1 MTTTQQALKTGQE
14 AGKTGREAG
23 KESGAAQARGREDE
37 LVVRPA
43 VDIFEDAHGI
53 MVVAEIPGVSKDRL
67 NVHADRNNLHI
78 EGEAVIDMPKGM
90 EAVYADVQSTRYARS
105 FTLSGELET
114 DAIDAKL
121 KDGVLTI
128 RIPKRAEYR
137 PRKVEVRAG

>member
-1 MTTTQQALKTGQE
+1 MTTTQQVRKTEQEVRKTGQE
-14 AGKTGREAG
+14 AAKDPGT
-23 KESGAAQARGREDE
+23 AQARSRDDE
-37 LVVRPA
+37 IVVRPA

-53 MVVAEIPGVSKDRL
+53 MVVAEMPGVSKDRL
-67 NVHADRNNLHI
+67 SVQADRNNLHI

-114 DAIDAKL
+114 DAIDAKM

-128 RIPKRAEYR
+128 RIPKRSEYR
-137 PRKVEVRAG
+137 PRKIEVRAG